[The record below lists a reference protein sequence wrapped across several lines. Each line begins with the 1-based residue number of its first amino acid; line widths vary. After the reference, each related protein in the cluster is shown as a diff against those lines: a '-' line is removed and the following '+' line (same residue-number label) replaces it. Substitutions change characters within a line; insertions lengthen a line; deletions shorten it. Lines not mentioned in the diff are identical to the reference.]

1 MPGGMTNI
9 SVRIDP
15 DLKER
20 MDKFKDLNW
29 SAVIRDAIKKRIEN
43 ETERNLAKAVL
54 INERIIKKAPKD
66 FNSSDIIRRFREE
79 RYSK

>member
-1 MPGGMTNI
+1 MTNI

-15 DLKER
+15 ELKEK

-29 SAVIRDAIKKRIEN
+29 SAVIRYAIKKKI
-43 ETERNLAKAVL
+43 ETETGRNLAKAVL

>member
-1 MPGGMTNI
+1 MTNI

-15 DLKER
+15 ELKER

>member
-1 MPGGMTNI
+1 MTNI

-15 DLKER
+15 ELKER

-29 SAVIRDAIKKRIEN
+29 SAVIRNAIKKRIET

>member
-1 MPGGMTNI
+1 MTNI

-15 DLKER
+15 ELKER

-29 SAVIRDAIKKRIEN
+29 SAVIRNAIKERIEA

>member
-1 MPGGMTNI
+1 MTNI

-15 DLKER
+15 ELKER
-20 MDKFKDLNW
+20 MNTFKDLNW

-43 ETERNLAKAVL
+43 ETGRNLAKAVL

>member
-1 MPGGMTNI
+1 MTNI

-15 DLKER
+15 ELKER

-29 SAVIRDAIKKRIEN
+29 SAVIRNAIKKRIEA

>member
-1 MPGGMTNI
+1 MTNI

-15 DLKER
+15 ELKER

-29 SAVIRDAIKKRIEN
+29 SAVIRDAIKKRIES

>member
-1 MPGGMTNI
+1 MTNI

>member
-1 MPGGMTNI
+1 MTNI

-15 DLKER
+15 ELKEK

-29 SAVIRDAIKKRIEN
+29 SAVIRDAIKKRIES

>member
-1 MPGGMTNI
+1 MTNI

-15 DLKER
+15 ELKER

-29 SAVIRDAIKKRIEN
+29 SAVIRDAIKKRIET

>member
-1 MPGGMTNI
+1 MTNI

-15 DLKER
+15 ELKEM

>member
-1 MPGGMTNI
+1 MTNI

-15 DLKER
+15 ELKEK

-29 SAVIRDAIKKRIEN
+29 SAVIRNAIKKRIET

>member
-1 MPGGMTNI
+1 MTNI

-15 DLKER
+15 ELKER

-29 SAVIRDAIKKRIEN
+29 SAVIRDAIKKKIET